1 MQQVEEQEFI
11 SELRKYVTDNFPL
24 SRMNDQ
30 DLETKIEELVTER
43 IGNQY
48 CSIEQRVSIVQEIYS
63 SIRGFGLLGV

>member
-48 CSIEQRVSIVQEIYS
+48 S
-63 SIRGFGLLGV
+63 SNHSLYI